1 MIYLKN
7 DIAGMLVI
15 NKQKENPKK
24 LQYLLPEGIT
34 VILERWH
41 FPDGVRITKKRILS
55 SVYSL

>member
-34 VILERWH
+34 VILER
-41 FPDGVRITKKRILS
+41 
-55 SVYSL
+55 